1 MGDPSK
7 LSKHAF
13 NSYTLTA
20 TPYAVCSLHMLSSY
34 ILNSSSGH
42 KNLWDNNILHR
53 DISVNNILLSLDPV
67 KENNRGLIIDL
78 DLAILINR
86 TKSLAGIDFKTVQ
99 WISTKTLRIF

>member
-1 MGDPSK
+1 
-7 LSKHAF
+7 
-13 NSYTLTA
+13 
-20 TPYAVCSLHMLSSY
+20 MLSSY
-34 ILNSSSGH
+34 ILNSLLGH

-86 TKSLAGIDFKTVQ
+86 TKSLAGIDFKMVQ
-99 WISTKTLRIF
+99 

>member
-1 MGDPSK
+1 
-7 LSKHAF
+7 
-13 NSYTLTA
+13 
-20 TPYAVCSLHMLSSY
+20 MLSSY
-34 ILNSSSGH
+34 ILNSLLGH

-86 TKSLAGIDFKTVQ
+86 TKSLAEIDFKTVQ
-99 WISTKTLRIF
+99 WISTKSLRIF